1 LGKNLQHMDGYLEEN
16 IMLGKESMEDAI
28 DHLQNEL
35 LKIRTGKAAPAM
47 ISTLTVDYYG
57 SPTPLN
63 QVANVS
69 ASDARTLNIQ
79 PWEKTMLGPIEKAIF
94 EANLGLTPMNDGEV
108 VRISIPPLTEE
119 RRKMLV
125 KNVKALGEDAKI
137 SLRNTR
143 QKLMEMVKK
152 EVKEGYPEDAGKR
165 KEDEIQKMTNS
176 FGAKVDQIVELK
188 EKEVMTI

>member
-1 LGKNLQHMDGYLEEN
+1 MEGNLEDN
-16 IMLGKESMEDAI
+16 IQFGQAEMEDAI
-28 DHLQNEL
+28 DHLQKEL
-35 LKIRTGKAAPAM
+35 LKVRTGKAAPSM
-47 ISTLTVDYYG
+47 VSGLTVDYYG

-69 ASDARTLNIQ
+69 ASDSKTLTIQ
-79 PWEKTMLGPIEKAIF
+79 PWEKTMLGPIEKSIF

-119 RRKMLV
+119 RRKILV
-125 KNVKALGEDAKI
+125 KNVKSLGEDAKI

-152 EVKEGYPEDAGKR
+152 EVKDGYPEDAGKR
-165 KEDEIQKMTNS
+165 KEDEIQKMVNA

-188 EKEVMTI
+188 EKDIMTI

>member
-1 LGKNLQHMDGYLEEN
+1 MQ
-16 IMLGKESMEDAI
+16 DAI
-28 DHLQNEL
+28 DHLQKEL
-35 LKIRTGKAAPAM
+35 LKVRTGKAAPSM
-47 ISTLTVDYYG
+47 VSGLTVDYYG

-69 ASDARTLNIQ
+69 ASDSKTLTIQ

-119 RRKMLV
+119 RRKILV
-125 KNVKALGEDAKI
+125 KNVKSLGEDAKI

-152 EVKEGYPEDAGKR
+152 EVKDGYPEDAGRR
-165 KEDEIQKMTNS
+165 KEDEIQKMVNS

-188 EKEVMTI
+188 EKDIMTI

>member
-1 LGKNLQHMDGYLEEN
+1 MEGNLEDN
-16 IMLGKESMEDAI
+16 IQFGQAEMEDAI
-28 DHLQNEL
+28 DHLQKEL
-35 LKIRTGKAAPAM
+35 LKVRTGKAAPSM
-47 ISTLTVDYYG
+47 VSGLTVDYYG

-69 ASDARTLNIQ
+69 ASDSKTLTIQ
-79 PWEKTMLGPIEKAIF
+79 PWEKTMLGPIEKSIF

-119 RRKMLV
+119 RRKILV
-125 KNVKALGEDAKI
+125 KNVKSLGEDAKI

-152 EVKEGYPEDAGKR
+152 EVKDGYPEDAGRR
-165 KEDEIQKMTNS
+165 KEDEIQKMVNS

-188 EKEVMTI
+188 EKDIMTI

>member
-1 LGKNLQHMDGYLEEN
+1 MEGNLEDN
-16 IMLGKESMEDAI
+16 IQFGQAEMQDAI
-28 DHLQNEL
+28 DHLQKEL
-35 LKIRTGKAAPAM
+35 LKVRTGKAAPSM
-47 ISTLTVDYYG
+47 VSGLTVDYYG

-69 ASDARTLNIQ
+69 ASDSKTLTIQ
-79 PWEKTMLGPIEKAIF
+79 PWEKTMLGPIEKSIF

-119 RRKMLV
+119 RRKILV
-125 KNVKALGEDAKI
+125 KNVKSLGEDAKI

-152 EVKEGYPEDAGKR
+152 EVKDGYPEDAGRR
-165 KEDEIQKMTNS
+165 KEDEIQKMVNS

-188 EKEVMTI
+188 EKDIMTI

>member
-1 LGKNLQHMDGYLEEN
+1 MEGNLEDNILLGQTEMG
-16 IMLGKESMEDAI
+16 DAI
-28 DHLQNEL
+28 EHLQKEL
-35 LKIRTGKAAPAM
+35 LKVRTGKAAPSM
-47 ISTLTVDYYG
+47 VSGLTVDYYG
-57 SPTPLN
+57 SPTPLH

-69 ASDARTLNIQ
+69 ASDSKTLTIQ
-79 PWEKTMLGPIEKAIF
+79 PWEKSMLGPIEKAIF

-119 RRKMLV
+119 RRKVLV
-125 KNVKALGEDAKI
+125 KNVKSLGEDAKI

-165 KEDEIQKMTNS
+165 KEDEIQKMVNS
-176 FGAKVDQIVELK
+176 FGVKVDQIVELK
-188 EKEVMTI
+188 EKDIMTI

>member
-1 LGKNLQHMDGYLEEN
+1 MEGNLEDN
-16 IMLGKESMEDAI
+16 IQFGQAEMQDAI
-28 DHLQNEL
+28 DHLQKEL
-35 LKIRTGKAAPAM
+35 LKVRTGKAAPSM
-47 ISTLTVDYYG
+47 VSGLTVDYYG

-69 ASDARTLNIQ
+69 ASDSKTLTIQ

-119 RRKMLV
+119 RRKILV
-125 KNVKALGEDAKI
+125 KNVKSLGEDAKI

-152 EVKEGYPEDAGKR
+152 EVKDGYPEDAGRR
-165 KEDEIQKMTNS
+165 KEDEIQKMVNS

-188 EKEVMTI
+188 EKDIMTI